1 MRECSSNGDARGRD
15 RETEILTK
23 SATARLLY
31 IQFFPSTTVL
41 LKATLCPNGREG
53 VHLDL
58 HTTLPY
64 LFSIIIRQEKETKTP
79 RNIQLRGLEAGCQ
92 ECARQRQ
99 RVVLGQVRV
108 PVADGVEA

>member
-1 MRECSSNGDARGRD
+1 MRERSSNGDARGRD

-53 VHLDL
+53 VH
-58 HTTLPY
+58 